1 MQNPLISEE
10 DIKTFQK
17 DGVVLVKGLLTNYI
31 DTIRAGIEK
40 NLANPGPYAAENLN
54 SGEKGRFFD
63 DYCNWQTISEFRE
76 VIFSSQ
82 IGEIASLLMKSKK
95 VQLFHEHVLIKEPGT
110 TKPTPWHQDS
120 PYYFI
125 DGSQT
130 ISFWS
135 PMDKVSEASL
145 RCVAGS
151 QNWQTEVIPKTWLR
165 DESFYKKSS
174 NFIEVPDPD
183 YEQMDIREF
192 TMDPGD
198 AVAFN
203 FRVLHGAR
211 GNMSKTRRRAFSV
224 RLLGDDARY
233 AERGERTSPP
243 FPNHGMIQGQTLR
256 EDWFPIIF
264 SS

>member
-1 MQNPLISEE
+1 
-10 DIKTFQK
+10 
-17 DGVVLVKGLLTNYI
+17 
-31 DTIRAGIEK
+31 
-40 NLANPGPYAAENLN
+40 
-54 SGEKGRFFD
+54 
-63 DYCNWQTISEFRE
+63 
-76 VIFSSQ
+76 
-82 IGEIASLLMKSKK
+82 
-95 VQLFHEHVLIKEPGT
+95 
-110 TKPTPWHQDS
+110 
-120 PYYFI
+120 
-125 DGSQT
+125 
-130 ISFWS
+130 
-135 PMDKVSEASL
+135 MDKVSEASL

-165 DESFYKKSS
+165 DERFYKKSN

-224 RLLGDDARY
+224 RLIGDDARY

-243 FPNHGMIQGQTLR
+243 FPNHGMVPGQTLR